1 VWYVANSPFYVIQ
14 HKKDLSDAV
23 RRINPASVNTA
34 PNVFWDV
41 EGSLKTVVS
50 YLKILIWKD
59 QTDLFIFSP
68 SSTILT

>member
-1 VWYVANSPFYVIQ
+1 MLIIEDIFQ

-41 EGSLKTVVS
+41 EGSLKTVSCDIICVF
-50 YLKILIWKD
+50 L
-59 QTDLFIFSP
+59 TDSISP
-68 SSTILT
+68 VRY

>member
-1 VWYVANSPFYVIQ
+1 MNYFLYFYYQ

-41 EGSLKTVVS
+41 EGSLKTVS
-50 YLKILIWKD
+50 CILYLALLFSIVKIL
-59 QTDLFIFSP
+59 LVGN
-68 SSTILT
+68 